1 MEILEIVLYYASMW
15 GPALASILGIAATVL
30 LALGKVV
37 KAVQEWKDS
46 ADNEAS
52 AAEKLHSDM
61 KQLLGENRNLQAYNQ
76 KLLEELTRIKG
87 YDIKLEVPEDESK

>member
-1 MEILEIVLYYASMW
+1 MEILELVLYYASMW
-15 GPALASILGIAATVL
+15 GPALVSILGIAATVI

-37 KAVQEWKDS
+37 KAIQEWKDS

-52 AAEKLHSDM
+52 AAEKLHADM

>member
-1 MEILEIVLYYASMW
+1 MMLETILYYASMW
-15 GPALASILGIAATVL
+15 APALVSILGIAASVIY
-30 LALGKVV
+30 AIGRVI
-37 KAVQEWKDS
+37 KAIQEWKDS

-52 AAEKLHSDM
+52 VAEKLHADM

-87 YDIKLEVPEDESK
+87 YDITLEVPTDESK